1 MPGEQPQPKKE
12 GELKSSPQYGD
23 GKEPKDP
30 AAEALA
36 EAEAAAE
43 GKMTPQQAKALLESL
58 KAEDDKVRLLSPTE
72 RRGPRRV
79 FKDW

>member
-12 GELKSSPQYGD
+12 GELKSAPQNGD
-23 GKEPKDP
+23 GKEPKDE
-30 AAEALA
+30 AAEALE
-36 EAEAAAE
+36 EAQAAAE

-58 KAEDDKVRLLSPTE
+58 KAEDDKVRLLEPTE
-72 RRGPRRV
+72 RRGPKRV